1 MAWVRWVVWLGVLSM
16 FLPLAAAVGRCPRAR
31 RPAPAARGGTSPVGL
46 SDQWYRLAL
55 LESARPVRPG
65 PGPED
70 AGFTTAHREGPPRE
84 RKGAARNLV
93 IEVRPFS
100 AQCYR

>member
-1 MAWVRWVVWLGVLSM
+1 M
-16 FLPLAAAVGRCPRAR
+16 FIPLAAAVGRCPRAR
-31 RPAPAARGGTSPVGL
+31 RPAPAARGEASPAGL

-55 LESARPVRPG
+55 LESARPARPGPG

-70 AGFTTAHREGPPRE
+70 AGSRAVHREGGPRE

-93 IEVRPFS
+93 VEVRPLR
-100 AQCYR
+100 AQPGWSYR